1 MKTFFAGDVCS
12 TKTTESLY
20 AAKDTATLFGNVATL
35 LEGCDL
41 ACVNL
46 ECAITESENA
56 IPKFGPNL
64 KAPAGTADV
73 LKELGVT
80 LCGISN
86 NHVFDFGIE
95 GAVDTMKELDRV
107 GIPYTG
113 FGNNYE
119 DSRKNYTF
127 EKDGERICVIAVCEH
142 EYSYA
147 IEDRMGARPFDVF
160 DTMEDIENAKKT
172 HDRVIVLYHGAKEMC
187 RYPSPRLI
195 KVCHAMAKHGADLV
209 IGQHSH
215 CIGAYEQFEGCHIFY
230 GQGNFQFVR
239 KDSTSEL
246 WNTCLAVN
254 YDTKTHEITFTP
266 VRANPETGTIALAE
280 GEDKETLLAEFAAR
294 NASLHD
300 GTWKDG
306 WHAFCEEKKQDYEK
320 VLRRACVEG
329 AEERHNACFGHYLDC
344 EAHTDVWRELFPT
357 YNQFNETE
365 RDIRDQLDFKPSK
378 L

>member
-1 MKTFFAGDVCS
+1 MKTFFAGDVCPTS
-12 TKTTESLY
+12 DNAPLY
-20 AAKDTATLFGNVATL
+20 AAVETEKLFGNVATL
-35 LEGCDL
+35 TRGCDL

-64 KAPAGTADV
+64 KAPLGTAQV
-73 LKELGVT
+73 LKELGIT

-95 GAVDTMKELDRV
+95 GALDTKKALDSV
-107 GIPYTG
+107 GIAYTG
-113 FGNNYE
+113 FGENYE

-127 EKDGERICVIAVCEH
+127 EKDGERICIIAVCEH

-147 IEDRMGARPFDVF
+147 IEDRMGSRPFDVF

-195 KVCHAMAKHGADLV
+195 KACHAMAKHGADLI

-215 CIGAYEQFEGCHIFY
+215 CIGAYEQYEGCHIFY
-230 GQGNFQFVR
+230 GQGNFQFV
-239 KDSTSEL
+239 KKSYSSEL
-246 WNTCLAVN
+246 WDTCLAVN

-266 VRANPETGTIALAE
+266 VRADAEAGTIALAE
-280 GEDKETLLAEFAAR
+280 GEDKERLLAEFAER
-294 NASLHD
+294 NESLKD
-300 GTWKDG
+300 GSWKDG
-306 WHAFCEEKKQDYEK
+306 WHEFCESKKGGYIK
-320 VLRRACVEG
+320 AIARACVEG
-329 AEERHNACFGHYLDC
+329 AERRQNDLFGHYLDG

-357 YNQFNETE
+357 YNMTNETA
-365 RDIRDQLDFKPSK
+365 RDMRAELGFKSDK
-378 L
+378 F